1 MGEKIPVASAT
12 LSIMR
17 LYAGDYRLS
26 LHMREIARRVGADV
40 SSVRI
45 HLQRLERI
53 NVLGRSKAGR
63 NIAFS
68 PNLNNLFTR
77 QYMVM
82 AESFASVEYMRRHYI
97 AKRVLKDLDTHVDGA
112 LVLFGSYAREEH
124 DDESDVDL
132 LVVGP
137 RIRDKGVVDD
147 VRKMAGTWLDIKYA
161 TPRQVSLGLR
171 RGDPL
176 IREAVSNH
184 VVLKGADAFCGAVWR
199 CYVGQ

>member
-1 MGEKIPVASAT
+1 MVEKIPVAGTA

-17 LYAGDYRLS
+17 LYAGDYRLC
-26 LHMREIARRVGADV
+26 LHMREIARRVGADA
-40 SSVRI
+40 SSVRL

-53 NVLGRSKAGR
+53 NVLGRTRAGR
-63 NIAFS
+63 NVGFS
-68 PNLNNLFTR
+68 PNLDNLLTR

-82 AESFASVEYMRRHYI
+82 AECFASVGYMRRHYI
-97 AKRVLKDLDTHVDGA
+97 AKRILEDLDRHVDGA
-112 LVLFGSYAREEH
+112 LVLFGSYAREDH

-137 RIRDKGVVDD
+137 GIGSEVVDD
-147 VRKMAGTWLDIKYA
+147 VHRTTGARLDVKHA
-161 TPRQVSLGLR
+161 TPLQVSSGLR

-176 IREAVSNH
+176 MREAVSSH

-199 CYVGQ
+199 CHVGQ

>member
-1 MGEKIPVASAT
+1 MKGKTHVAGMA

-26 LHMREIARRVGADV
+26 LHMREIARRVGADA
-40 SSVRI
+40 SSVRL
-45 HLQRLERI
+45 HLQRLEHI
-53 NVLGRSKAGR
+53 NVLGRRREGS

-97 AKRVLKDLDTHVDGA
+97 AKRVLKDLDRHVDGA
-112 LVLFGSYAREEH
+112 LVLFGSYAKEEH
-124 DDESDVDL
+124 DDESDIDL

-137 RIRDKGVVDD
+137 RIKDKGVVDD
-147 VRKMAGTWLDIKYA
+147 VHKTAGVWLDVKHA
-161 TPRQVSLGLR
+161 TPQQVSLGLR

-176 IREAVSNH
+176 ISEAVLNH

>member
-1 MGEKIPVASAT
+1 MGEKIPVAGTA

-40 SSVRI
+40 SSVRL

-53 NVLGRSKAGR
+53 SVLVRSKAGR

-68 PNLNNLFTR
+68 PNLDNLFTR
-77 QYMVM
+77 HYMVM

-97 AKRVLKDLDTHVDGA
+97 AKRVLKDLDMHVDGA

-147 VRKMAGTWLDIKYA
+147 VRKTAGAWLDIKYA

-176 IREAVSNH
+176 VCEAVSNH

>member
-1 MGEKIPVASAT
+1 MREKIPAASAT

-17 LYAGDYRLS
+17 PYAGDYRLS
-26 LHMREIARRVGADV
+26 LNMREIARRVGAGI
-40 SSVRI
+40 SSVRL

-68 PNLNNLFTR
+68 PNLGNLFTG

-82 AESFASVEYMRRHYI
+82 AESFASVGHMSRHYM
-97 AKRVLKDLDTHVDGA
+97 AKRVPKDLDRHVAGA
-112 LVLFGSYAREEH
+112 LVLFGIHAREDH

-132 LVVGP
+132 LVMGP

-147 VRKMAGTWLDIKYA
+147 VRRTAGARLDVKYA
-161 TPRQVSLGLR
+161 TPGQVSLGLR
-171 RGDPL
+171 RGDAL
-176 IREAVSNH
+176 IHGAASNH
-184 VVLKGADAFCGAVWR
+184 VVLKGADAFCGAAWG
-199 CYVGQ
+199 CYVVR